1 MMKMLKTLYKSG
13 MVVAIAALSACSS
26 DSLIDRE
33 IVPGDSRI
41 LLAGAITR
49 GTTGTPET
57 LDGYMDLFL
66 SAKTAPET
74 GTPADYFTNVE
85 MKVGEAY
92 TGETNARYLNA
103 NAYYPLGGKEIKLF
117 AHTGKLN
124 NGKIALTAGTDKGN
138 DYLISNGDDGSGT
151 AANSTDKNATE
162 LKFRHIM
169 TKVEVV
175 VKVTDDAN
183 KKPESTPQTVKIE
196 LNKVF
201 KDGTY
206 ALTTSPASDNAENK
220 AVPGTGLYV
229 LTVGTHYLIPT
240 GETLSDQPE
249 LFKSLTIDDYTATKP
264 DLDALSIPK
273 VTPEGGNTGTED
285 FVLKPGYSYKLTFEI
300 ERLRLSITVKKKDWD
315 IKSGNGAWDYDSY
328 QVKMQVDGGYA
339 NTGEKQ
345 ITKIVLHH
353 TPQNSSNTY
362 QYIGSC
368 KEEEKEGSKVVNA
381 NFLTLPTNMTG
392 TLTADL
398 YTKDGLLIEGHNI
411 AYSAATGVDNPQQFT
426 LSLGANG
433 MTQDADGY
441 YEVKTPLQFYYL
453 MKNPEENTKYKLK
466 ENIDLNSLPL
476 DIPQTD
482 FPAGAELD
490 GNAHSI
496 LHLNLKSSGLFKQN
510 NGTLKHLHI
519 AFSNIDASGSADTYV
534 GGFCS
539 VNTGTIEACI
549 NEADI
554 RANADQTIGGICG
567 KNNASASQGTDAS
580 GNAAGTII
588 ACLNT
593 GNIPTGH
600 IIGGI
605 CGENANGA
613 ADAITACIHAGML
626 NKSSNHQD
634 TEKNLGGICGLQ
646 SAVKTKDAVINS
658 CYWLTGSA
666 RPQQGVSQEKAIGAF
681 DKNIAKDVQV
691 DYCTNTTNMTETLL
705 RTEAVEKLNNAL
717 GTTSPWAF
725 EYKENSTGTYNT
737 VWPVPV
743 ANTPSNP

>member
-49 GTTGTPET
+49 GTETSGTSET
-57 LDGYMDLFL
+57 LDGYTNLFL

-74 GTPADYFTNVE
+74 GTDYFTNVE

-124 NGKIALTAGTDKGN
+124 NGKIALTAGTNKGN
-138 DYLISNGDDGSGT
+138 DYLISNGEDGSGT
-151 AANSTDKNATE
+151 LANSTNKKATK
-162 LKFRHIM
+162 LNFRHIM

-175 VKVTDDAN
+175 VKLTDDAD
-183 KKPESTPQTVKIE
+183 KQPVSKPQTVKIE

-201 KDGTY
+201 KNGTY
-206 ALTTSPASDNAENK
+206 ALTTSPASDNANNK
-220 AVPGTGLYV
+220 ADVKGGTALYP
-229 LTVGTHYLIPT
+229 LTEGTHYLIPT
-240 GETLSDQPE
+240 GETLSGQSG
-249 LFKSLTIDDYTATKP
+249 LFKSLIIDDYTATES
-264 DLDALSIPK
+264 DRNALSIPK
-273 VTPEGGNTGTED
+273 VTPEGGNTATED
-285 FVLKPGYSYKLTFEI
+285 FVLKPGYSYTLTFEI
-300 ERLRLSITVKKKDWD
+300 ERLQIRAITVTKKDWD
-315 IKSGNGAWDYDSY
+315 IKPGDGTWGYNPY

-339 NTGEKQ
+339 NTGKEQ

-353 TPQNSSNTY
+353 QPDINADASY

-368 KEEEKEGSKVVNA
+368 KEGAGVVNA
-381 NFLTLPTNMTG
+381 NFLTLPTNISEG
-392 TLTADL
+392 KLTADL
-398 YTKDGLLIEGHNI
+398 YTQDGLLIDGHEI
-411 AYSAATGVDNPQQFT
+411 GYDATAAAGKPQFT
-426 LSLGANG
+426 LKLGKNG
-433 MTQDADGY
+433 MTKDKTDTY

-453 MKNPEENTKYKLK
+453 MENPEAAKYKLMK
-466 ENIDLNSLPL
+466 NIDFNSLAL
-476 DIPQTD
+476 ETLSQKD
-482 FPAGAELD
+482 FPVDAELD
-490 GNAHSI
+490 GDGHSL

-519 AFSNIDASGSADTYV
+519 AFSNLDATGSTDTSV

-539 VNTGTIEACI
+539 VNAGTIEACI

-554 RANADQTIGGICG
+554 KAKDTHTIGGICG
-567 KNNASASQGTDAS
+567 KNNTT
-580 GNAAGTII
+580 GTII

-593 GNIPTGH
+593 GNIPTGKF
-600 IIGGI
+600 IGGI
-605 CGENANGA
+605 CGENASDA
-613 ADAITACIHAGML
+613 AGAITACINAGML
-626 NKSSNHQD
+626 HESSNHKID
-634 TEKNLGGICGLQ
+634 TNLGGICGLQ
-646 SAVKTKDAVINS
+646 SAEKKGDAVINS

-666 RPQQGVSQEKAIGAF
+666 RPQQGVSQEKAIGS
-681 DKNIAKDVQV
+681 IAKDAQV
-691 DYCTNTTNMTETLL
+691 DYCKNTTNMTETLL
-705 RTEAVEKLNNAL
+705 RKEAVQKLNDAL
-717 GTTSPWAF
+717 TTKSSPWRF
-725 EYKENSTGTYNT
+725 KYESNNTGTYKT
-737 VWPVPV
+737 VWPIPV

>member
-49 GTTGTPET
+49 GTETPGTSET
-57 LDGYMDLFL
+57 LNGYENLFL

-124 NGKIALTAGTDKGN
+124 NGKIALTAGTNKGN
-138 DYLISNGDDGSGT
+138 DYLISNGEDGSGT
-151 AANSTDKNATE
+151 LANSTNKKATK
-162 LKFRHIM
+162 LNFRHIM

-175 VKVTDDAN
+175 VKVTDDAD
-183 KKPESTPQTVKIE
+183 KKPVSEPKKVKIE
-196 LNKVF
+196 LDKVF
-201 KDGTY
+201 KNGTY
-206 ALTTSPASDNAENK
+206 ALTTSPVSANADNK
-220 AVPGTGLYV
+220 ANATGTALYP
-229 LTVGTHYLIPT
+229 LTKGTHYLIPT
-240 GETLSDQPE
+240 GEILSGQSK
-249 LFKSLTIDDYTATKP
+249 LFKSLVIDDYTATQS

-273 VTPEGGNTGTED
+273 VTPEGGKDATED
-285 FVLKPGYSYKLTFEI
+285 FVLKPGYSYTLTFEI
-300 ERLRLSITVKKKDWD
+300 ERLKLKAITVKMDPWTVKDA
-315 IKSGNGAWDYDSY
+315 NGAWGYNPY
-328 QVKMQVDGGYA
+328 QVKMEVNGGYE
-339 NTGEKQ
+339 NTGDKQ

-353 TPQNSSNTY
+353 KPDGLSDTY

-368 KEEEKEGSKVVNA
+368 KEEGEENNKVVNA
-381 NFLTLPTNMTG
+381 EFLTLPTDMTKG

-398 YTKDGLLIEGHNI
+398 YTKDGLLIDGHEI
-411 AYSAATGVDNPQQFT
+411 AYDATAAAGKPQFT
-426 LSLGANG
+426 LKLGKNG
-433 MTQDADGY
+433 MTKDQTNKY

-453 MKNPEENTKYKLK
+453 MQHPEAETYKLMN
-466 ENIDLNSLPL
+466 NIDFNSLAL
-476 DIPQTD
+476 DLSEQTD
-482 FPAGAELD
+482 FPKDAELD
-490 GNAHSI
+490 GDGHSL

-519 AFSNIDASGSADTYV
+519 AFSNLDATGSTDTPV
-534 GGFCS
+534 GSFCS
-539 VNTGTIEACI
+539 VNAGMIEACI

-554 RANADQTIGGICG
+554 KAESTQTIGGICG
-567 KNNASASQGTDAS
+567 KNS
-580 GNAAGTII
+580 GTIL

-593 GNIPTGH
+593 GNIPTGQV
-600 IIGGI
+600 IGGI
-605 CGENANGA
+605 CGENASSKDN
-613 ADAITACIHAGML
+613 AIMACINAGML
-626 NKSSNHQD
+626 NKSSNHD
-634 TEKNLGGICGLQ
+634 MKDNLGGICGLQ
-646 SAVKTKDAVINS
+646 SAEKTGGAVINS

-666 RPQQGVSQEKAIGAF
+666 RPQQGISQEKAIGAF
-681 DKNIAKDVQV
+681 DGSIVKDAQV

-705 RTEAVEKLNNAL
+705 RTEAVQKLNDAL
-717 GTTSPWAF
+717 TAASEWAF
-725 EYKENSTGTYNT
+725 EFKEDEHNHTYNT

-743 ANTPSNP
+743 KK